1 MIGSL
6 QVNGVYL
13 DLKQGTPIPLN
24 YSIADIKEPQKRKR
38 NYSKTISLPGTS
50 KNLDFFSSTYLLSL
64 STVNNTT
71 NIGFDFDPTLRV
83 KAKYYSSEGDLIFD
97 GLFQLN
103 EVSIVD
109 SNYTFKCTLF
119 SNFIDLFMKL
129 GDLKVSE
136 LGWGEYNHNLT
147 RTNIVNSWDTSVKV
161 NGSDTS
167 NFSGGLPTGFGY
179 HYGMVDY
186 GYSAT
191 STMTV
196 SDLVPMIYWRE
207 VFEKCLKVSDIQWQ
221 STFLDSAL
229 FRKLLLGFGG
239 GDKQSYPASEIALRN
254 CHFTSEIDFTVTKT
268 PSSVD
273 GNMLGYYYAQT
284 IDILA
289 TWNGNISTLISD
301 GYNQY
306 YLDNTNTSAGHWNY
320 IQIKK
325 AGNYVLDLNLPFLI
339 SGDFIGNDLGAAGG
353 WGFKVLKNGLE
364 IYAANGIIETAAIT
378 VNGLIDAEVS
388 LYLQTN
394 DIITMEMVISF
405 TATIERTAYTLNS
418 APYTVEFQN
427 DIYGSPSYFDI
438 NLKCVQT
445 SLQTDDLVN
454 IERFIP
460 DMKASDFLSAVILAF
475 NLYMED
481 PNYSGISII
490 EPLNDYYQPT
500 SEFLDITDI
509 VDHSK
514 EIVIKPASTIDG
526 KRYIFKWAV
535 DNDYDNKEYYNS
547 FNYGYG
553 DHTYT
558 VPSTFQ
564 TGERVYQLPF
574 AQSLPQVYTRPF
586 VRPRIVSFDGVN
598 AKPFK
603 GKPRVYVWNG
613 LKSGAWR
620 LEDSDHLAWSD
631 LATYPCVHHFDNYE
645 NPTFDLNWGLPLTLR
660 YPNNI
665 VTTSN
670 LYTVYHQKFL
680 KEITGK
686 DSKIVTLYCKLN
698 SNHIFNLDFSKLV
711 MWNGVLF
718 KLNEIKDFDPNV
730 TTSTQIE
737 LIRIIEASNPING
750 QIIYPEIDDE
760 NIGFNDGGTGA
771 GTGTGIYSGG
781 NNDTNFNA
789 GIIRGN

>member
-38 NYSKTISLPGTS
+38 NFSKTISLPGTS

-167 NFSGGLPTGFGY
+167 NFSAGLPLGFGY

-207 VFEKCLKVSDIQWQ
+207 VFEKCLKVSDIVWQ
-221 STFLDSAL
+221 STFLDSEL

-239 GDKQSYPASEIALRN
+239 GEKQSYPASEIALRRCSITGSMEDSFPTLPN
-254 CHFTSEIDFTVTKT
+254 RIESNGFILYSSYGKSDILRTLDNNATLVTDLSNQYFIDYT
-268 PSSVD
+268 
-273 GNMLGYYYAQT
+273 NLGAGSYQT
-284 IDILA
+284 ILIRKGGKYRLNIDLDI
-289 TWNGNISTLISD
+289 TIPYVTGTMVFEDGTFDVKVEVEKNGTVIDSKIQPTSTTYTGWD
-301 GYNQY
+301 AFNYK
-306 YLDNTNTSAGHWNY
+306 LDKVYELVNGD
-320 IQIKK
+320 QIKI
-325 AGNYVLDLNLPFLI
+325 YVTITSYTHYSLFNIYSNPEVIEPFVDCTINTLDLTCVQ
-339 SGDFIGNDLGAAGG
+339 S
-353 WGFKVLKNGLE
+353 
-364 IYAANGIIETAAIT
+364 
-378 VNGLIDAEVS
+378 S
-388 LYLQTN
+388 LQTN
-394 DIITMEMVISF
+394 D
-405 TATIERTAYTLNS
+405 
-418 APYTVEFQN
+418 
-427 DIYGSPSYFDI
+427 
-438 NLKCVQT
+438 
-445 SLQTDDLVN
+445 LVN
-454 IERFIP
+454 VERFIP

-500 SEFLDITDI
+500 TEFLDITDI

-574 AQSLPQVYTRPF
+574 AQSLPQVYTSPF
-586 VRPRIVSFDGVN
+586 VRPRIVSFDGIN

-631 LATYPCVHHFDNYE
+631 LTTYPCVHHFDNYE
-645 NPTFDLNWGLPLTLR
+645 NPTFDLNWGLPLSLR

-686 DSKIVTLYCKLN
+686 DSKIVSLYAKLN
-698 SNHIFNLDFSKLV
+698 SNHIFNLDFSKLI

-737 LIRIIEASNPING
+737 LIRIIEASNPITG
-750 QIIYPEIDDE
+750 QIDYPEIDEE
-760 NIGFNDGGTGA
+760 NTGIHNGGSGA
-771 GTGTGIYSGG
+771 GTGTGVYVGG
-781 NNDTNFNA
+781 NNDSSLNA
-789 GIIRGN
+789 GITRGN

>member
-239 GDKQSYPASEIALRN
+239 GEKQSYPASEIALRECSITGFSN
-254 CHFTSEIDFTVTKT
+254 NGYETLPNSIDSNGHILYSTYGKSDVLRVLGNNATLVTDL
-268 PSSVD
+268 S
-273 GNMLGYYYAQT
+273 
-284 IDILA
+284 
-289 TWNGNISTLISD
+289 
-301 GYNQY
+301 NQY
-306 YLDNTNTSAGHWNY
+306 FFDYLNPINGTYECILIRKGGKYRLQMDFDLSFYLIDGTMVFEDGTFDVKIEVEKNGIVIDSKIQPTSTTSTGWDAFNY
-320 IQIKK
+320 KLDKVYELVNGDQIKIYITMV
-325 AGNYVLDLNLPFLI
+325 NYVHYSLFNIYSVPEVLQSFVDCEIVTLDLTCVQ
-339 SGDFIGNDLGAAGG
+339 S
-353 WGFKVLKNGLE
+353 
-364 IYAANGIIETAAIT
+364 
-378 VNGLIDAEVS
+378 S
-388 LYLQTN
+388 LQTN
-394 DIITMEMVISF
+394 
-405 TATIERTAYTLNS
+405 
-418 APYTVEFQN
+418 
-427 DIYGSPSYFDI
+427 
-438 NLKCVQT
+438 
-445 SLQTDDLVN
+445 DLVN

-574 AQSLPQVYTRPF
+574 AQSLPQVYTSPF
-586 VRPRIVSFDGVN
+586 VRPRIVSFDGIN

-631 LATYPCVHHFDNYE
+631 LTTYPCVHHFDNYE
-645 NPTFDLNWGLPLTLR
+645 NPTFDLNWGLPLSLR

-686 DSKIVTLYCKLN
+686 DSKIVSLYAKLN

-750 QIIYPEIDDE
+750 QIIYPGIDDE

-781 NNDTNFNA
+781 NNDTNFSA

>member
-13 DLKQGTPIPLN
+13 DLKEGTPIPLN

-38 NYSKTISLPGTS
+38 NFSKTLSLPGTS

-83 KAKYYSSEGDLIFD
+83 KAKYYSSEGNLIFD

-147 RTNIVNSWDTSVKV
+147 RTNIVNSWATSVKV

-167 NFSGGLPTGFGY
+167 NFTAGLPLGFGY

-186 GYSAT
+186 GYSDT
-191 STMTV
+191 STMIV

-207 VFEKCLKVSDIQWQ
+207 VFEKCLKVSDIVWQ
-221 STFLDSAL
+221 STFLDSDL

-239 GDKQSYPASEIALRN
+239 GDKQSYPAAEILKRQCSITGYMEDSFPTLPNRIESNGFILYSTYGKSDVLRTLDN
-254 CHFTSEIDFTVTKT
+254 NATLVTDLSNQYFIDYT
-268 PSSVD
+268 
-273 GNMLGYYYAQT
+273 NLGAGSYQT
-284 IDILA
+284 ILIRKGGKYRLNIDLDI
-289 TWNGNISTLISD
+289 TIPYVTGTMVFEDGTFDVKVEVEKNGTIIDSKIQPTSTTSTGWD
-301 GYNQY
+301 AFNYK
-306 YLDNTNTSAGHWNY
+306 LDKVYELVNGD
-320 IQIKK
+320 QIKI
-325 AGNYVLDLNLPFLI
+325 YVTITSYAHYSLFNIYSVPEVIEPFVDCTINTLDLTCVQ
-339 SGDFIGNDLGAAGG
+339 S
-353 WGFKVLKNGLE
+353 
-364 IYAANGIIETAAIT
+364 
-378 VNGLIDAEVS
+378 S
-388 LYLQTN
+388 LQTN
-394 DIITMEMVISF
+394 
-405 TATIERTAYTLNS
+405 
-418 APYTVEFQN
+418 
-427 DIYGSPSYFDI
+427 
-438 NLKCVQT
+438 
-445 SLQTDDLVN
+445 DLVN

-481 PNYSGISII
+481 PNLSGVSII

-526 KRYIFKWAV
+526 KRYIFKWTQ

-574 AQSLPQVYTRPF
+574 AQSIPQNFILPF
-586 VRPRIVSFDGVN
+586 IRPRIVSFDGN
-598 AKPFK
+598 LTKPFK

-620 LEDSDHLAWSD
+620 LEDSDHLDCSD
-631 LATYPCVHHFDNYE
+631 LTTYPCVHHFDNFE
-645 NPTFDLNWGLPLTLR
+645 NPTFDLNWGLPLRLN
-660 YPNNI
+660 YPNDL
-665 VTTSN
+665 VTTAN
-670 LYTVYHQKFL
+670 LYTIYHKKFL

-686 DSKIVTLYCKLN
+686 DSKIVNLYCKLN
-698 SNHIFNLDFSKLV
+698 SNHIFNLDFSKSI
-711 MWNGVLF
+711 MWNAVLF
-718 KLNEIKDFDPNV
+718 RLNEIKDFDPNV

-737 LIRIIEASNPING
+737 LIRIIEASNPITG
-750 QIIYPEIDDE
+750 QIGTGVDE
-760 NIGFNDGGTGA
+760 TNTGLNDGGSGA

>member
-13 DLKQGTPIPLN
+13 DLKEGTPIPLN

-167 NFSGGLPTGFGY
+167 NFSAGLPLGFGY

-239 GDKQSYPASEIALRN
+239 GEKQSYSASEIALRECSITGFMEDSFPTLPN
-254 CHFTSEIDFTVTKT
+254 RIESNGFILYSTYGKSDILRTLDNNATLVTDLSNQYFIDYT
-268 PSSVD
+268 
-273 GNMLGYYYAQT
+273 NLGAGSYQT
-284 IDILA
+284 ILIRKGGKYRLNIDLDITIPYVTGTMVFEDGTFDVKVEVEKNGIVIDSKIQPTA
-289 TWNGNISTLISD
+289 TTSTGWDAFNYKLDKVYELVNGD
-301 GYNQY
+301 
-306 YLDNTNTSAGHWNY
+306 
-320 IQIKK
+320 QIKI
-325 AGNYVLDLNLPFLI
+325 YVTITSYTHYSLFNIYSNPEVIEPFVDCTINTLDLTCVQ
-339 SGDFIGNDLGAAGG
+339 S
-353 WGFKVLKNGLE
+353 
-364 IYAANGIIETAAIT
+364 
-378 VNGLIDAEVS
+378 S
-388 LYLQTN
+388 LQTN
-394 DIITMEMVISF
+394 D
-405 TATIERTAYTLNS
+405 
-418 APYTVEFQN
+418 
-427 DIYGSPSYFDI
+427 
-438 NLKCVQT
+438 
-445 SLQTDDLVN
+445 LVN
-454 IERFIP
+454 VERFIP

-500 SEFLDITDI
+500 TEFLDITDI

-553 DHTYT
+553 DHTYI

-574 AQSLPQVYTRPF
+574 AQSLPQVYTPPF
-586 VRPRIVSFDGVN
+586 VRPRIVSFDGIN

-631 LATYPCVHHFDNYE
+631 LTTYPCVHHFDNYE
-645 NPTFDLNWGLPLTLR
+645 NPAFDLNWGLPLSLR

-665 VTTSN
+665 VTTRN

-698 SNHIFNLDFSKLV
+698 SNHIFNLDFSKLI

-737 LIRIIEASNPING
+737 LIRIIEASNPITG
-750 QIIYPEIDDE
+750 QIDYPEIDEE
-760 NIGFNDGGTGA
+760 NTGIHNGGSGA
-771 GTGTGIYSGG
+771 GTGTGVYVGG
-781 NNDTNFNA
+781 NNDSSLNA
-789 GIIRGN
+789 GITRGN